1 MKEKKTKK
9 EKTTSLNRSCR
20 VERKKL
26 MLIVSKFH
34 VLHYSFVILFPTATR
49 FVDLDAGDA
58 AQLQKNFKEKLTD
71 CGIDQS
77 ELIGLQRVRAAPT
90 RRRAVKRV
98 LSDAEQVGAELRL
111 DKEFLRDAV
120 RTGAD
125 ADASARRALALGA
138 PPDSPKPVKAATAA
152 KVSSSSTASTTV
164 VSATSN
170 AATIAIDDNDNDD
183 DDDDGDAAAVHTKKG
198 AKTSASAL
206 DSRVAE
212 FVSYLY
218 AEATGALTKVVQVE
232 ITARGM
238 KTPLGVLSPAQLD
251 KGENVLDRIEVELR
265 SGSASVSK
273 LQALSS
279 EFYTKIPH
287 KMPSSAAAVK
297 SDDDRRRPQGEGEA
311 RLAAADARH
320 ARRHHGGGGERRQRR
335 RRRRRRRPTPPQRPL
350 RRCSRST
357 RRSVATLRR
366 SMATAT
372 SSTPCSS
379 ICGATAPRTDH
390 KNFTANA
397 TDVVESAI
405 GKAGKPPKSDW
416 FAKNVYRVYKL
427 RREVEHADYNGKVG
441 NEHHL
446 FHASRISNWVGILS
460 RGLLLP
466 AAVTKLGIRRTDF
479 GWLGAGI
486 YFGAEWDTSEQYCTP
501 GAHGTGCMLVA
512 RVALGKIQDNTQQDG
527 SITSPKA
534 GFNSIH
540 GDPTKKDTQFDDHE
554 YCVYEQNQ
562 HLMAYLVQFHP
573 SAKAGTAL

>member
-1 MKEKKTKK
+1 
-9 EKTTSLNRSCR
+9 
-20 VERKKL
+20 
-26 MLIVSKFH
+26 
-34 VLHYSFVILFPTATR
+34 
-49 FVDLDAGDA
+49 
-58 AQLQKNFKEKLTD
+58 
-71 CGIDQS
+71 
-77 ELIGLQRVRAAPT
+77 
-90 RRRAVKRV
+90 
-98 LSDAEQVGAELRL
+98 
-111 DKEFLRDAV
+111 
-120 RTGAD
+120 
-125 ADASARRALALGA
+125 
-138 PPDSPKPVKAATAA
+138 
-152 KVSSSSTASTTV
+152 
-164 VSATSN
+164 
-170 AATIAIDDNDNDD
+170 
-183 DDDDGDAAAVHTKKG
+183 
-198 AKTSASAL
+198 
-206 DSRVAE
+206 
-212 FVSYLY
+212 
-218 AEATGALTKVVQVE
+218 
-232 ITARGM
+232 
-238 KTPLGVLSPAQLD
+238 VLSPAQLD

-265 SGSASVSK
+265 SGSAAVSK

-297 SDDDRRRPQGEGEA
+297 SMTIDDDHKVKEKRDLLQLMRDMLGVTT
-311 RLAAADARH
+311 AAAAGGAPAAAAAATDA
-320 ARRHHGGGGERRQRR
+320 ASKAAAAVQSQYAALGCDIEALDTDGDEFNAVLEYLRRH
-335 RRRRRRRPTPPQRPL
+335 
-350 RRCSRST
+350 
-357 RRSVATLRR
+357 
-366 SMATAT
+366 
-372 SSTPCSS
+372 
-379 ICGATAPRTDH
+379 RTKADH
-390 KNFTANA
+390 KNFTASA

-405 GKAGKPPKSDW
+405 GKAGKAPKSDW

-427 RREVEHADYNGKVG
+427 RREVEHADYSGPKVG

-527 SITSPKA
+527 SITAPKA

-562 HLMAYLVQFHP
+562 HLMSYLVQFHP

>member
-297 SDDDRRRPQGEGEA
+297 SMTIDDDHKVKEKRDLLQLMRDMLGVTT
-311 RLAAADARH
+311 AAAASGGAAAAASSAPTDA
-320 ARRHHGGGGERRQRR
+320 ASKAAAAVQSQYEALGCDIEALDGDGDEFNAVLEYLRRHR
-335 RRRRRRRPTPPQRPL
+335 TK
-350 RRCSRST
+350 
-357 RRSVATLRR
+357 
-366 SMATAT
+366 
-372 SSTPCSS
+372 
-379 ICGATAPRTDH
+379 TDH